1 MMVYSVLKVLS
12 VVHVALR
19 ASVESVKF
27 ARQAHKSLVTMMH
40 ARPVLLGFTIQV
52 SLKRVCSAYKAPR
65 QMRLVANVAEPH
77 FVLHVLSTTRLS
89 FVWVSPAP
97 VRLTRCTQTRGG
109 RLATWD
115 RRVVLQDHNSTALGP
130 AAKRAIAYQRIQAII
145 TAILASGA
153 CLALPENNRAPTDQL
168 VTIVKLALLVL
179 QVCVPRATQVKL
191 PVLDS
196 HDVSTVL
203 LGCNQ
208 MILERTVSLAL
219 ME

>member
-1 MMVYSVLKVLS
+1 MVCSVLKVLS
-12 VVHVALR
+12 VVHEALR
-19 ASVESVKF
+19 APVESVKS
-27 ARQAHKSLVTMMH
+27 ARQALKSLVTAIH
-40 ARPVLLGFTIQV
+40 AKIALLAFTIQV
-52 SLKRVCSAYKAPR
+52 SLKRVCNACKAPR
-65 QMRLVANVAEPH
+65 QMRPVANVVELH
-77 FVLHVLSTTRLS
+77 FALHVLSTTRLS
-89 FVWVSPAP
+89 FVWVGPAP
-97 VRLTRCTQTRGG
+97 VRLTLCTQTRGG

-115 RRVVLQDHNSTALGP
+115 RRVVLQDHKSIALGP

-179 QVCVPRATQVKL
+179 QVFVLHATQVKL

-203 LGCNQ
+203 LGWNQ

>member
-1 MMVYSVLKVLS
+1 MMVCSVLKVLS
-12 VVHVALR
+12 VVHEALR
-19 ASVESVKF
+19 ASVESVMF
-27 ARQAHKSLVTMMH
+27 AHQALKSLVLEIH
-40 ARPVLLGFTIQV
+40 AKIALLVGTTQV
-52 SLKRVCSAYKAPR
+52 SFKHVCNACKAPH
-65 QMRLVANVAEPH
+65 QMRLVANVVEQH
-77 FVLHVLSTTRLS
+77 FAFRVLSTTRQS
-89 FVWVSPAP
+89 FVWVGPAP
-97 VRLTRCTQTRGG
+97 MQLIRCTQTRGG

-115 RRVVLQDHNSTALGP
+115 RRGVIQDHKSTALGP

-153 CLALPENNRAPTDQL
+153 CLALRENNRAPTDQL
-168 VTIVKLALLVL
+168 VTIVKLALSVL

-203 LGCNQ
+203 LGWNQ

>member
-1 MMVYSVLKVLS
+1 MVYSVLKVLS

-89 FVWVSPAP
+89 FVWVGPAP
-97 VRLTRCTQTRGG
+97 GRLTRCTQTRCGG
-109 RLATWD
+109 LATWD
-115 RRVVLQDHNSTALGP
+115 RRRVIQDHKSTALGR
-130 AAKRAIAYQRIQAII
+130 AAKPAIACQRIQAIT
-145 TAILASGA
+145 TATMASGA
-153 CLALPENNRAPTDQL
+153 CLALPENNQAPTGQL
-168 VTIVKLALLVL
+168 VTIVKLGPSVL
-179 QVCVPRATQVKL
+179 QVCVPRAMQVKL
-191 PVLDS
+191 LVLDS
-196 HDVSTVL
+196 HDV
-203 LGCNQ
+203 
-208 MILERTVSLAL
+208 
-219 ME
+219 